1 MLKRA
6 GSTPIFLCLGLT
18 VCLRCSLAMGQE
30 VVVGGVTVEQHDDTV
45 TVHYIV
51 NAGHPGDLC
60 KVDLLVSTDGG
71 LTYSIHPQMAKGL
84 DRMVKVGIPQQIVW
98 LPLKENTEID
108 CDKVVFKVLA
118 DLLKVSDEVEF
129 IRVLG
134 GEYKMGD
141 SFGSGD
147 ADELPVHYVTLSSFS
162 LGVYEVTN
170 RQYMKFLNDY
180 KSDRVISGEFSGE
193 PLIFDSEKGIHQ
205 KGTVWLLD
213 AGFEDYP
220 VRNVTWFGANEF
232 CRVHGYRL
240 PTEAEWE
247 YAARVQGGDVRF
259 ADGKNS
265 CDPEDMNYDASN
277 DTVASAASD
286 IRNRGTTTRV
296 GVFPSNG
303 LGLYDMSGNV
313 WEWCQDWYDSEYYAL
328 HLSDPKPNT
337 AGPWFGNYKVIRGGG
352 FGNDSHGIRATDRS
366 FKHPGASNLDIGFRA
381 ARN

>member
-6 GSTPIFLCLGLT
+6 GSTPIFLCLGFT
-18 VCLRCSLAMGQE
+18 VCLRCSVAMGQE

-84 DRMVKVGIPQQIVW
+84 DRRVNVGIPQQIVW
-98 LPLKENTEID
+98 LPLKENIEID

-162 LGVYEVTN
+162 LGV
-170 RQYMKFLNDY
+170 
-180 KSDRVISGEFSGE
+180 
-193 PLIFDSEKGIHQ
+193 
-205 KGTVWLLD
+205 
-213 AGFEDYP
+213 
-220 VRNVTWFGANEF
+220 
-232 CRVHGYRL
+232 
-240 PTEAEWE
+240 
-247 YAARVQGGDVRF
+247 
-259 ADGKNS
+259 
-265 CDPEDMNYDASN
+265 
-277 DTVASAASD
+277 
-286 IRNRGTTTRV
+286 
-296 GVFPSNG
+296 
-303 LGLYDMSGNV
+303 
-313 WEWCQDWYDSEYYAL
+313 
-328 HLSDPKPNT
+328 
-337 AGPWFGNYKVIRGGG
+337 
-352 FGNDSHGIRATDRS
+352 
-366 FKHPGASNLDIGFRA
+366 
-381 ARN
+381 